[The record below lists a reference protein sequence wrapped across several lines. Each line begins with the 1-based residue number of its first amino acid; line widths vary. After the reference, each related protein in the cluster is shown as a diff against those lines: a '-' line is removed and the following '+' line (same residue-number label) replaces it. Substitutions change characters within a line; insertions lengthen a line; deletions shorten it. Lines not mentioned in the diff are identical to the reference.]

1 MIPLKDDNPTKTFPI
16 ITILIIAIN
25 IFVYFYMLTLD
36 DDSARHLVNLYGA
49 TPYELMH
56 GYGLN
61 KGVSLSIMLTVITS
75 MFLHGGFF
83 HLLSNML
90 YLWVFG
96 NNIEDSMGHF
106 RFIVFY
112 AICGSVAVFAHALI
126 NQGSTLPMIGA
137 SGAISGVL
145 GAYLILFPRARV
157 LTLLPLGFFM
167 QVVKIPALFFLGFW
181 IAFQIIN
188 STFSI
193 GKGGDGIAWFAHIGG
208 FLAGL
213 LLIVFFKKR
222 NSRFSW

>member
-16 ITILIIAIN
+16 ITILIITIN

-36 DDSARHLVNLYGA
+36 DDSARNLVNLYGA

-56 GYGLN
+56 GFGFN
-61 KGVSLSIMLTVITS
+61 KGVSLSIIFTVITS
-75 MFLHGGFF
+75 MFLHGGIF

-137 SGAISGVL
+137 SGAISGLL
-145 GAYLILFPRARV
+145 GGYLILFPRARI
-157 LTLLPLGFFM
+157 LTLLPLGFFI

-188 STFSI
+188 STLSI
-193 GKGGDGIAWFAHIGG
+193 GKGGDGIAWFAHVGG

-213 LLIVFFKKR
+213 VLIVFFKKR
-222 NSRFSW
+222 NSKFSW